1 MLSDMQCIADPDS
14 LSPADNERMYAFL
27 KKHLELDVS
36 ANTTETAV
44 PPVPCKQLTVTRT
57 GQLASDG
64 LSGAVFLPDIVRG
77 ATEAL
82 ERKRAAERS
91 GRPFARVQPLPEV
104 FATADWLLLVKS
116 GRRAD

>member
-1 MLSDMQCIADPDS
+1 MQCIADPES

-27 KKHLELDVS
+27 KKHLELDAA

-82 ERKRAAERS
+82 ESKRAAYVER
-91 GRPFARVQPLPEV
+91 FAASPDG
-104 FATADWLLLVKS
+104 ALLAFTGHDGTVLLS
-116 GRRAD
+116 DARRGC

>member
-1 MLSDMQCIADPDS
+1 MRTA

-27 KKHLELDVS
+27 KKHLELDAA

-57 GQLASDG
+57 GQLASDE
-64 LSGAVFLPDIVRG
+64 LSGAVFLPNIVRE
-77 ATEAL
+77 AVEAL

-91 GRPFARVQPLPEV
+91 GEPHLCQKVQV
-104 FATADWLLLVKS
+104 AT
-116 GRRAD
+116 G

>member
-1 MLSDMQCIADPDS
+1 MRTA

-27 KKHLELDVS
+27 KKHLVLDAA

-57 GQLASDG
+57 GQLASDR
-64 LSGAVFLPDIVRG
+64 LSGAVFLPDIVRE
-77 ATEAL
+77 AAEAL

-91 GRPFARVQPLPEV
+91 GEPHLCQNVQRLLAEV
-104 FATADWLLLVKS
+104 FSRLL
-116 GRRAD
+116 